1 MDVSKA
7 CSNGESGKTNVV
19 VVRNSIREVTVKIGL
34 ERVDTQEGVMV
45 ETLLDSGI
53 RGLVM
58 SLEFARK

>member
-1 MDVSKA
+1 
-7 CSNGESGKTNVV
+7 V

-53 RGLVM
+53 RGLVI